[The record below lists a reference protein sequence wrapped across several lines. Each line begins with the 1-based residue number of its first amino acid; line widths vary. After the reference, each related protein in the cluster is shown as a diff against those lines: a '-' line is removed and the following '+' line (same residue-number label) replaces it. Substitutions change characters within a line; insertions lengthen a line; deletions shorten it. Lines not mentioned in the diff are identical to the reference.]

1 MAKGKKTVKVAE
13 IRSRVNN
20 LLARENLSQETKSVL
35 CSILESILMDTNNY
49 HGFNHIYW
57 CNKGCKEWEDAGK
70 PEDETKN
77 QFIIGNLGE
86 YARSYY

>member
-1 MAKGKKTVKVAE
+1 MAKAKKTVKVEE
-13 IRSRVNN
+13 IKSRINN
-20 LLARENLSQETKSVL
+20 LLARENLSQNTKSIH

-49 HGFNHIYW
+49 QGFNHIYW
-57 CNKGCKEWEDAGK
+57 SKQGYEEWMKAGK
-70 PEDETKN
+70 PGDETKN